1 MCHFGALFSDIA
13 TLGRN
18 TGAPTNLNTAIQERV
33 AAPRWRH

>member
-18 TGAPTNLNTAIQERV
+18 NGAPTNLNTAIQERV